1 MCFDIKFV
9 IASQLKREKRLHDLK
24 PGDVE
29 LPDLEKKHTDV
40 RNLFHA
46 SAFTHPKI
54 LIYTNH
60 EPYKATSST
69 WGLIPNWVKDNK
81 QRLQLWNKTLNARG
95 ETIFEKPSFRY
106 AAKHN
111 RCLIY
116 LDGFYE
122 HHHFKG
128 KTYPFF
134 IHRKDNKPLPIA
146 GLWSEWTDKETSE
159 IVNSFTIV
167 TTKGNRLMTRIHN
180 NPKLMEPRMP
190 VILPDELE
198 DIWLKPIQN
207 EEDTKEIKNLIQP
220 FPDKDLS
227 AHTVQKLRGKDAF
240 GNVPEASDQ
249 FNYTDLIF

>member
-9 IASQLKREKRLHDLK
+9 IASQLKREKRLHDLGS
-24 PGDVE
+24 GDVTT
-29 LPDLEKKHTDV
+29 PDLQEKHGEVKD
-40 RNLFHA
+40 LFHA
-46 SAFTHPKI
+46 SAFTHPRI
-54 LIYTNH
+54 LIFTNR
-60 EPYKATSST
+60 EPYKATPST
-69 WGLIPNWVKDNK
+69 WGLVPNWVKDNK

-134 IHRKDNKPLPIA
+134 IHHKDNEPLPVA
-146 GLWSEWTDKETSE
+146 GLWSEWTDKETGE
-159 IVNSFTIV
+159 ILNSFSIV
-167 TTKGNRLMTRIHN
+167 TTKGNGLMTRIHN
-180 NPKLMEPRMP
+180 NPKLSESRMP
-190 VILPDELE
+190 VILPKELE

-207 EEDTKEIKNLIQP
+207 EDNLTEIKHLIKP
-220 FPDKDLS
+220 YPDGRLTS
-227 AHTVQKLRGKDAF
+227 HTVRKLRGKSSL
-240 GNVPEASDQ
+240 GNVPEACES
-249 FNYTDLIF
+249 FLYEDLAI

>member
-9 IASQLKREKRLHDLK
+9 IASQLKREKRLHDLN
-24 PGDVE
+24 PGNTVA
-29 LPDLEKKHTDV
+29 PDLQERHTGVTD
-40 RNLFHA
+40 LFHA
-46 SAFTHPKI
+46 SAFSHPQI
-54 LIYTNH
+54 LIFTNR
-60 EPYKATSST
+60 EPYTATPST

-106 AAKHN
+106 ATKHN

-134 IHRKDNKPLPIA
+134 IHHIDDEPLPVA
-146 GLWSEWTDKETSE
+146 GLWNEWTDKETGE
-159 IVNSFTIV
+159 ILNSFSIV
-167 TTKGNRLMTRIHN
+167 TTKGNELMAKIHN
-180 NPKLMEPRMP
+180 NPKLSEPRMP
-190 VILPDELE
+190 VILQAGMEE
-198 DIWLKPIQN
+198 NWLKPIHN
-207 EEDTKEIKNLIQP
+207 ENDSTAIKHLIKP
-220 FPDKDLS
+220 FPDNEII
-227 AHTVQKLRGKDAF
+227 AHTVRKLRGKNAL

-249 FNYTDLIF
+249 FKYVDLIF